1 MAFVFTF
8 SISVCFVNSVK
19 TRILIGQQG
28 TERALTWRTRLL
40 TNDTITLNMIKN
52 DSEKNI
58 WCRWANAVHLTAIHN
73 ESGLGCSV
81 SSRPTQRAQLRLT
94 LPQTCCVTVY
104 SIMA

>member
-52 DSEKNI
+52 DSEKKHM
-58 WCRWANAVHLTAIHN
+58 V
-73 ESGLGCSV
+73 SLGKCGALNGHS
-81 SSRPTQRAQLRLT
+81 
-94 LPQTCCVTVY
+94 
-104 SIMA
+104 